1 MIVTVLTV
9 SRGRRVIT
17 RTAIHNYLTLLPD
30 EWTMAKSDADDPVQE
45 DRMVRRLLVGLMA
58 AGLLLAG
65 GPPAFAEPPVTETI
79 QHKNLVDTFV
89 DVLPSCQPGG
99 PLYTFTVTINHVE
112 HSTTFADGRIHGG
125 VTQTGTFVAV
135 PLADPSLPT
144 YTGTFVVHN
153 GFTIQN
159 GPTVNTFTYS
169 AHGTGSDG
177 STFDTHLTLHINVP
191 PAAPINEFFR
201 CH

>member
-1 MIVTVLTV
+1 
-9 SRGRRVIT
+9 
-17 RTAIHNYLTLLPD
+17 
-30 EWTMAKSDADDPVQE
+30 MAKSDADDPVQE

-65 GPPAFAEPPVTETI
+65 GPPAFAAPPVTETI
-79 QHKNLVDTFV
+79 QQKNLVDTFV

-125 VTQTGTFVAV
+125 VTETGTFVAV

-144 YTGTFVVHN
+144 YTGTFVVRN
-153 GFTIQN
+153 GFTIQSGEMVN
-159 GPTVNTFTYS
+159 NTFTYT
-169 AHGTGSDG
+169 AHGSGSDG
-177 STFDTHLTLHINVP
+177 STFNTHLTSHINVP
-191 PAAPINEFFR
+191 PDAPINEFFR

>member
-1 MIVTVLTV
+1 
-9 SRGRRVIT
+9 
-17 RTAIHNYLTLLPD
+17 
-30 EWTMAKSDADDPVQE
+30 MAKSDADDPVQE

-65 GPPAFAEPPVTETI
+65 GPPAFAAPPVTETI
-79 QHKNLVDTFV
+79 QQKNLVDTFV

-112 HSTTFADGRIHGG
+112 HSTTFADGRIHRG
-125 VTQTGTFVAV
+125 VTETGTFVAV

-144 YTGTFVVHN
+144 YTGTLVVRN
-153 GFTIQN
+153 GFFIQN
-159 GPTVNTFTYS
+159 GQNINNTFTYS
-169 AHGTGSDG
+169 VHGTGSDG
-177 STFDTHLTLHINVP
+177 STFNTHTTLHFNVP
-191 PAAPINEFFR
+191 PVAPINEFFR